1 MTSSSGRAFNDWLRS
16 QLKAKKMSQ
25 RQLAQQSGVDHSTI
39 SRLIRGD
46 RMPSLGTATKLARGL
61 RELREEDD
69 GPQYLRLVGAP
80 SQNPT
85 ARVEYALRGDDVLSE
100 SHVRQVMEY
109 YLAIRRRRLE
119 RTFPAPAASNGNAA
133 ASNGH
138 AAASNGNAEASNADP
153 AGSRETAQPA
163 SNGHAA
169 DDATNGHER
178 AARPASGRTALAH
191 HPERQHHPATMA
203 RVPYARSGNE
213 APVAVAT
220 RIQTNRVQTNR
231 PR

>member
-61 RELREEDD
+61 RELRDEDD

-85 ARVEYALRGDDVLSE
+85 ARVEYSLRADEVLSE
-100 SHVRQVMEY
+100 AHVRQVMEY
-109 YLAIRRRRLE
+109 YLAIRRRRIE
-119 RTFPAPAASNGNAA
+119 RTLPAMAP
-133 ASNGH
+133 SNGH
-138 AAASNGNAEASNADP
+138 AAPVREPGMAS
-153 AGSRETAQPA
+153 

-169 DDATNGHER
+169 GNGANGHTNGQANGHANGHAQASRPGNGEQTVER
-178 AARPASGRTALAH
+178 RPPAMAH
-191 HPERQHHPATMA
+191 G
-203 RVPYARSGNE
+203 PYARSGNE

-220 RIQTNRVQTNR
+220 RVQTNR
-231 PR
+231 SQPNRPR

>member
-1 MTSSSGRAFNDWLRS
+1 VAGMTSSSGRAFNDWLRS
-16 QLKAKKMSQ
+16 QLKSKKMSQ

-69 GPQYLRLVGAP
+69 GPQYLRLVGGQ

-85 ARVEYALRGDDVLSE
+85 ARVEYALRADDVLNE

-119 RTFPAPAASNGNAA
+119 RTFPGLAT
-133 ASNGH
+133 SNGH
-138 AAASNGNAEASNADP
+138 APAPNGHPAASRGAEMTPSPRNSHAAENG
-153 AGSRETAQPA
+153 T
-163 SNGHAA
+163 NGHAEDEDEATA
-169 DDATNGHER
+169 DR
-178 AARPASGRTALAH
+178 AGRRQTALAH
-191 HPERQHHPATMA
+191 HPPQTSRT
-203 RVPYARSGNE
+203 PYARSSNE

-220 RIQTNRVQTNR
+220 RVQTNRVQANRAQTNR

>member
-16 QLKAKKMSQ
+16 QLKVKKMSQ

-61 RELREEDD
+61 RELRDEDD

-85 ARVEYALRGDDVLSE
+85 ARVEYSLRADDVLTE
-100 SHVRQVMEY
+100 AHVRQVMEY

-119 RTFPAPAASNGNAA
+119 RTFPASA

-138 AAASNGNAEASNADP
+138 AAPVDEPAKAPTNGHSTDN
-153 AGSRETAQPA
+153 G
-163 SNGHAA
+163 SNGHA
-169 DDATNGHER
+169 NGHAT
-178 AARPASGRTALAH
+178 AARPGRGQDEVDHL
-191 HPERQHHPATMA
+191 PPPMP
-203 RVPYARSGNE
+203 RVPYARSGHE

-220 RIQTNRVQTNR
+220 RIQTNRSQSNR

>member
-69 GPQYLRLVGAP
+69 GPQYLRLVGAS

-85 ARVEYALRGDDVLSE
+85 ARVEYSLRADEVLSE
-100 SHVRQVMEY
+100 AHVRQVMEY

-119 RTFPAPAASNGNAA
+119 RTFPAMAT
-133 ASNGH
+133 SNGH
-138 AAASNGNAEASNADP
+138 AAPVREPAQAPSNG
-153 AGSRETAQPA
+153 QPTENGTKGRA
-163 SNGHAA
+163 NGHATA
-169 DDATNGHER
+169 GRPGNGQDALDH
-178 AARPASGRTALAH
+178 RP
-191 HPERQHHPATMA
+191 PPMA
-203 RVPYARSGNE
+203 RVPYARSGTE

-220 RIQTNRVQTNR
+220 RIQTNRTQTNR

>member
-16 QLKAKKMSQ
+16 QLKVKKMSQ

-61 RELREEDD
+61 RELRDEDD

-85 ARVEYALRGDDVLSE
+85 ARVEYALRADDVLSE
-100 SHVRQVMEY
+100 AHVRQVMEY
-109 YLAIRRRRLE
+109 YLAIRRRRIE
-119 RTFPAPAASNGNAA
+119 RALPAMPAPNGHAAAEPAAA

-138 AAASNGNAEASNADP
+138 APEK
-153 AGSRETAQPA
+153 
-163 SNGHAA
+163 
-169 DDATNGHER
+169 ATNGHANGHPTESR
-178 AARPASGRTALAH
+178 SADGQQALDHRP
-191 HPERQHHPATMA
+191 PQMA
-203 RVPYARSGNE
+203 RIPYARSGNE

-220 RIQTNRVQTNR
+220 RVQTSRSQPNR

>member
-16 QLKAKKMSQ
+16 QLKVKKMSQ

-61 RELREEDD
+61 RELRDEDD

-85 ARVEYALRGDDVLSE
+85 ARVEYALRADDVLSE
-100 SHVRQVMEY
+100 AHVRQVMEY
-109 YLAIRRRRLE
+109 YLAIRRRRIE
-119 RTFPAPAASNGNAA
+119 RAFPASATSNGHAA
-133 ASNGH
+133 TSEPAQAPSNGH
-138 AAASNGNAEASNADP
+138 AAAAEP
-153 AGSRETAQPA
+153 AQAT
-163 SNGHAA
+163 SNGHARENG
-169 DDATNGHER
+169 TNGHANGHATES
-178 AARPASGRTALAH
+178 RPGDGQQALDH
-191 HPERQHHPATMA
+191 RPPPMA
-203 RVPYARSGNE
+203 RIPYARSGNE

-220 RIQTNRVQTNR
+220 RVQTSRSQTNH

>member
-69 GPQYLRLVGAP
+69 GPQYLRLVGGQA
-80 SQNPT
+80 QNPT
-85 ARVEYALRGDDVLSE
+85 ARVEYALRADDVLTE
-100 SHVRQVMEY
+100 PHVRQVMEY

-119 RTFPAPAASNGNAA
+119 RSFPALAT
-133 ASNGH
+133 SNGH
-138 AAASNGNAEASNADP
+138 APGANGHPTAPRGAETTTSPSNGHSAEN
-153 AGSRETAQPA
+153 GT
-163 SNGHAA
+163 NGHAA
-169 DDATNGHER
+169 GEDQANAGR
-178 AARPASGRTALAH
+178 AAKGQAALAH
-191 HPERQHHPATMA
+191 HPPQTPPA
-203 RVPYARSGNE
+203 PYARAGNE

-220 RIQTNRVQTNR
+220 RVPNNRVQANRAQTNR